1 MKFHEKAL
9 KGSLSQKARY
19 RERNTG
25 GSSLRK
31 RDPTCPG
38 ALYDKYSE
46 IPALR
51 INKRVSATDY
61 FAGTK
66 KGGTAESFG
75 PLQ

>member
-9 KGSLSQKARY
+9 KGIIKSESPLQ
-19 RERNTG
+19 REET
-25 GSSLRK
+25 LVEVPYEK

-51 INKRVSATDY
+51 DK
-61 FAGTK
+61 
-66 KGGTAESFG
+66 
-75 PLQ
+75 